1 MSSTS
6 RSLTATRRLP
16 AARLRPLL
24 AAMLMAGAIGP
35 VAAVTTGTASDTTTP
50 TGMTLKQGASELTV
64 TTNAAGIVTMRADQT
79 SSRAVWEASD
89 FSVGAKAAFVNNAT
103 LGANTDTLIR
113 VVGFTPSVILGP
125 VSANNR
131 LWLVNSN
138 GLYVG
143 STGSITASSV
153 MMSARDVNAAEVESG
168 YATFMSAGQKAKL
181 LVDASSNDFSGG
193 YIEIEAR
200 TDGQPSILATG
211 STADGTAGG
220 VVLMG
225 SSYVYNKGVVQAN
238 GGGAIGM
245 VVANDVTV
253 QVGDSGFIELA
264 PLSSTA
270 TTNSSGLGRAVANEG
285 TVQANDG
292 HIELIVAGSGND
304 GVILGSDTAVRG
316 TQSNLSGAGLSVS
329 GVINLGKVIAN
340 VTRTGGSSSVLMQA
354 VGGNG
359 NSVVGNLGTVDVSAL
374 EGVSAKGGDIDLV
387 GPNVGNEGATSAAQL
402 LADGDTGGGRINL
415 IVQDA
420 NGNITQS
427 GRVITGNL
435 SLISADARLNGQGGT
450 VRLLGAS
457 NVPSFA
463 DTKTSTGVYT
473 GEVNTSVTLLGTVQ
487 ARGGTVSGDGGQ
499 IVASGTALALRQT
512 NAQTGAVTKASLNVG
527 ARSDTGKAGWVKLY
541 SPYVTIATA
550 SALLSTTSGAALV
563 DEDLSRFLTDGANI
577 EVGAFR
583 TGSFYTASIYVEPGA
598 QLVSGSKTAQSLRLV
613 SDDDLTVGNGFST
626 DVIDIRA
633 TSAPMSVTLVAD
645 ANNDGRGNLEVQG
658 TNTDIVASAVPGQA
672 FAQGVNGSSTLNIVT
687 QGGDITLVGRSN
699 AAQDSSFGD
708 AVYVSDAFFDAGGGK
723 ISASGVGG
731 NVSGEGSAYNGG
743 VSIFD
748 STFTGGDIDITGGSL
763 AGSGVSLFG
772 VSLATTTNGQITIH
786 GYAQDAASP
795 NQHIGVEAQ
804 QVDVSLGSSGQF
816 KMTGY
821 ASGGSKNDAI
831 GVSVGAMSFIT
842 SRDTSATKVPRITVV
857 GQSGQSTLPG
867 LQVTRGISLID
878 TSDAPSNADVVL
890 GAKADA
896 QAITA
901 MTLGSSY
908 FNTTGHINV
917 RPLQVA
923 ATTGALT
930 DDLSTPIYIGPA
942 AGAAGV
948 GTNFAVDPNLF
959 SGQMGSGMDVVV
971 GSSLHTGHITVADDV
986 FNGAVIT
993 TLQNQGT
1000 GASGITVGKQ
1010 SGNALYQVAAAS
1022 SFATAQAT
1030 AEGASAG
1037 VLNLL
1042 SAGNIN
1048 QTGPIVAQ
1056 SMVVVAGPGAT
1067 VNLSDSGNVIG
1078 SLVVS
1083 GGSQVNV
1090 TQGATPASTGTASA
1104 YDASA
1109 QQFVT
1114 ITANINGDSPVVR
1127 PTGPTESEIAAAPS
1141 RTTVE
1146 STEALADL
1154 RTDVYVR
1161 GQFTRPQ
1168 VCTPAN
1174 TGGSVVI
1181 DVDADPLAQNW
1192 LQVRRS
1198 AQLSSCSG
1206 VRNDSNCSAF

>member
-6 RSLTATRRLP
+6 RSLTAKRRQP

-35 VAAVTTGTASDTTTP
+35 VAAVTTTAASDTTLP
-50 TGMTLKQGASELTV
+50 TGMTLKQGAATV
-64 TTNAAGIVTMRADQT
+64 AIDDVKNVMTTTQT
-79 SSRAVWEASD
+79 SSRAVWEATD
-89 FSVGAKAAFVNNAT
+89 FSVGAKAAFTNSAT

-113 VVGFTPSVILGP
+113 VVGTAPSVILGP
-125 VSANNR
+125 VTANNR

-143 STGSITASSV
+143 STGSITAASV
-153 MMSARDVNAAEVESG
+153 MMSARGVNAAEVESG

-181 LVDASSNDFSGG
+181 LVDASSNDSLGG

-211 STADGTAGG
+211 SSADGTAGG

-225 SSYVYNKGVVQAN
+225 SSYIYNKGLVQAN

-270 TTNSSGLGRAVANEG
+270 TTNDSGFGRAVANEG

-304 GVILGSDTAVRG
+304 GVTLSSDTAVR
-316 TQSNLSGAGLSVS
+316 TQTNASAAGLSVN

-359 NSVVGNLGTVDVSAL
+359 NSVVGNLGTIDVSAL
-374 EGVSAKGGDIDLV
+374 EGVSAKGGDIDLI
-387 GPNVGNEGATSAAQL
+387 GPNVGNEGGTSAAQL
-402 LADGDTGGGRINL
+402 LADGDTGGGHINL
-415 IVQDA
+415 IVQGA
-420 NGNITQS
+420 NGDITRS

-457 NVPSFA
+457 NVPSFT
-463 DTKTSTGVYT
+463 DTQTSTGVYT
-473 GEVNTSVTLLGTVQ
+473 GEVSTSVTLLGTVQ

-499 IVASGTALALRQT
+499 IVASGTTVALRQT
-512 NAQTGAVTKASLNVG
+512 NAQTGAVTKASVNVG
-527 ARSDTGKAGWVKLY
+527 ARSDTGKAGWLKLY
-541 SPYVTIATA
+541 GPYVTIATA
-550 SALLSTTSGAALV
+550 ASLQSATSGTGLA

-577 EVGAFR
+577 EIGAFR
-583 TGSFYTASIYVEPGA
+583 TGRFYTASIYVEPGA

-613 SDDDLTVGNGFST
+613 SDDDLSVGNGYAT
-626 DVIDIRA
+626 EVIDIRA

-645 ANNDGRGNLEVQG
+645 ANNDGLGNLEVQG
-658 TNTDIVASAVPGQA
+658 TNPNVLLTAAPGQA
-672 FAQGVNGSSTLNIVT
+672 LAQGVNGSSTLNIVT
-687 QGGDITLVGRSN
+687 KGGDITLVGRSN

-821 ASGGSKNDAI
+821 ASGGSGNDAI

-842 SRDTSATKVPRITVV
+842 SRDTAATRVPRITVV

-908 FNTTGHINV
+908 FSTTGHINV
-917 RPLQVA
+917 RPMQVA

-930 DDLSTPIYIGPA
+930 DDLSTPIYIGPVDGA
-942 AGAAGV
+942 AGA

-959 SGQMGSGMDVVV
+959 SGQMGTGMDVVV

-986 FNGAVIT
+986 FNGSVIT
-993 TLQNQGT
+993 TLQNQGA
-1000 GASGITVGKQ
+1000 GAKGITVGKQ
-1010 SGNALYQVAAAS
+1010 SGNAGYLAQAAS
-1022 SFATAQAT
+1022 SLATAQAT
-1030 AEGASAG
+1030 SNAATAG

-1067 VNLSDSGNVIG
+1067 VNLSDPGNVIG

-1090 TQGATPASTGTASA
+1090 TQGATPASTGTAST
-1104 YDASA
+1104 YDANA

-1114 ITANINGDSPVVR
+1114 ITANTNGDTPVVR
-1127 PTGPTESEIAAAPS
+1127 PTGPTDSEIAATPS

-1146 STEALADL
+1146 STDALSEL

-1174 TGGSVVI
+1174 TGGGVSVEVN
-1181 DVDADPLAQNW
+1181 ADSLAQNW